1 MFSSGNVS
9 EKARIARLDASGEVV
24 LDLFAGVGYWTLP
37 LLVHA
42 GALHVH
48 ACEWNP
54 DCAHGRCGP

>member
-9 EKARIARLDASGEVV
+9 EKARIARLDAGGEVV

-42 GALHVH
+42 GAAAAVASLL
-48 ACEWNP
+48 ANSGL
-54 DCAHGRCGP
+54 AGI